1 MSDAQQISVLVVDDD
16 QEMAAVVC
24 DVLRAAGYQASG
36 AGDGAAALAA
46 VRRESPDVLIS
57 DLRMSGLSGHQLL
70 LELKRIA
77 PNLPVIIIT
86 AFGSIQTAVESM
98 KLGAFD
104 YITKP
109 FSNDE
114 LLLVVARA
122 AETRSLR
129 QEVRRLRGE
138 LARSYGLPNIIAT
151 NPRMVALL
159 ETLKQVADSGAS
171 VLLTGESGTGKDLLA
186 RALHFESS
194 RREGPFVPINCAALP
209 EALIESEL
217 FGHERGAFTD
227 ARQSHVGLF
236 AAARGGTLFLDEIG
250 EMPLGLQAKLL
261 RVIEDKKVRPIG
273 ATAETPVDVRVV
285 AATNADLEQLL
296 EQSRFRTD
304 LYYRL
309 ATVTLAV
316 PPLRERPEDLP
327 LLIRHFLSRASA
339 EAGKPPPQIERDAL
353 ACLRRYRW
361 PGNIR
366 ELHNVMQ
373 SAVLTCTGGCL
384 AIKDLP
390 PRVAGTGTSPRST
403 IAEAVDRRLSLDRL
417 EREYVR
423 AILSSVNG
431 NKREAAAIL
440 QIDRKTLYRKIEE
453 SEPDQPATPSAQE
466 KPGPDKLAP
475 DKDGRAE

>member
-1 MSDAQQISVLVVDDD
+1 MNAGQQASVLVVDDD
-16 QEMAAVVC
+16 HEMAAVVC
-24 DVLRAAGYQASG
+24 DVLREAGYHAVGASHG
-36 AGDGAAALAA
+36 AEALAI
-46 VRRESPDVLIS
+46 VKRECPDLLIS
-57 DLRMSGLSGHQLL
+57 DLRMSGLSGHQLQ
-70 LELKRIA
+70 LELKRVA

-122 AETRSLR
+122 LEARSLR

-151 NPRMVALL
+151 NSQMVAVL
-159 ETLKQVADSGAS
+159 EMLKQVADSPAS
-171 VLLTGESGTGKDLLA
+171 VLPTGESGTGKDLLA

-217 FGHERGAFTD
+217 FGHVRGAFTD
-227 ARQSHVGLF
+227 ARQAKIGLF

-250 EMPLGLQAKLL
+250 EMPMGLQAKLL
-261 RVIEDKKVRPIG
+261 RVIENKHVRQVG
-273 ATAETPVDVRVV
+273 ATEETPVDVRVV
-285 AATNADLEQLL
+285 AATNADPERLL
-296 EQSRFRTD
+296 HEGRFRSD

-309 ATVTLAV
+309 AALTLAV
-316 PPLRERPEDLP
+316 PPLRDRPEDLP
-327 LLIRHFLSRASA
+327 LLFKHFLSRASV
-339 EAGKPPPQIERDAL
+339 EAGKTPPEIEPEAMV
-353 ACLRRYRW
+353 CLMRYRW
-361 PGNIR
+361 PGNVR
-366 ELHNVMQ
+366 ELYNVVQ
-373 SAVLTCTGGCL
+373 TAILLCGGNRL
-384 AIKDLP
+384 GVKDLP
-390 PRVAGTGTSPRST
+390 PRVAGTTTSPRLT

-423 AILSSVNG
+423 AILGSVNG

-440 QIDRKTLYRKIEE
+440 QIDRKTLYRKLEE
-453 SEPDQPATPSAQE
+453 PEPDEPTPERA
-466 KPGPDKLAP
+466 DKS
-475 DKDGRAE
+475 E

>member
-1 MSDAQQISVLVVDDD
+1 MSVEQEASVLVVDDD
-16 QEMAAVVC
+16 HAMAEVVC
-24 DVLRAAGYQASG
+24 DVLREAGYHASG
-36 AGDGAAALAA
+36 VNQGAQALAI
-46 VRRESPDVLIS
+46 VRRECPDVLIS
-57 DLRMSGLSGHQLL
+57 DLRMSGLSGHQLQ

-114 LLLVVARA
+114 LLLVVSRA
-122 AETRSLR
+122 LETRSLR

-151 NPRMVALL
+151 NPQMVALL
-159 ETLKQVADSGAS
+159 EMLKQFADSPAS

-209 EALIESEL
+209 ETLIESEL
-217 FGHERGAFTD
+217 FGHIRGAFTD
-227 ARQSHVGLF
+227 ARQARTGLF

-250 EMPLGLQAKLL
+250 EMPMGLQAKLL
-261 RVIEDKKVRPIG
+261 RVIEDKRIRPIG
-273 ATAETPVDVRVV
+273 ATEETPVDVRVV
-285 AATNADLEQLL
+285 AATNADLERLL
-296 EQSRFRTD
+296 EQSRFRSD

-309 ATVTLAV
+309 ATLSLAV
-316 PPLRERPEDLP
+316 PPLRDRPEDLP
-327 LLIRHFLSRASA
+327 LLLKHFLSRASA
-339 EAGKPPPQIERDAL
+339 EAGKTPPEVEPDAM
-353 ACLRRYRW
+353 ACLMHYRW
-361 PGNIR
+361 PGNVR
-366 ELHNVMQ
+366 ELHNVIQ
-373 SAVLTCTGGCL
+373 SAVIICGGGKL
-384 AIKDLP
+384 RIKDLP
-390 PRVAGTGTSPRST
+390 PRVAGTNTSPKLT
-403 IAEAVDRRLSLDRL
+403 IAEAVDRHLSLDRL

-423 AILSSVNG
+423 AILGSVNG

-440 QIDRKTLYRKIEE
+440 QIDRKTLYRKLEE
-453 SEPDQPATPSAQE
+453 PEPDEQAAPQDRVD
-466 KPGPDKLAP
+466 KP
-475 DKDGRAE
+475 E

>member
-24 DVLRAAGYQASG
+24 DVLREGGYEAASASTG
-36 AGDGAAALAA
+36 AEALAM
-46 VRRESPDVLIS
+46 VRRECPDVLIS
-57 DLRMSGLSGHQLL
+57 DLRMSGLSGHQLQ
-70 LELKRIA
+70 LELKRVA

-114 LLLVVARA
+114 LLLVVSRA
-122 AETRSLR
+122 LETRSLR

-159 ETLKQVADSGAS
+159 ETLKQVADSPAS

-194 RREGPFVPINCAALP
+194 RRDGPFVPINCAALP

-217 FGHERGAFTD
+217 FGHVRGAFTD
-227 ARQSHVGLF
+227 ARQSRTGLF

-250 EMPLGLQAKLL
+250 EMPMGLQAKIL
-261 RVIEDKKVRPIG
+261 RVIEDKKIRQIG
-273 ATAETPVDVRVV
+273 ATEEAPVDVRVV
-285 AATNADLEQLL
+285 AATNADLERLL
-296 EQSRFRTD
+296 EQGRFRSD

-309 ATVTLAV
+309 ATMTLAV
-316 PPLRERPEDLP
+316 PPLRDRPEDLP
-327 LLIRHFLSRASA
+327 LLLKHFLARACA
-339 EAGKPPPQIERDAL
+339 ETGRPSPEVEPEAAARL
-353 ACLRRYRW
+353 MRYRW
-361 PGNIR
+361 PGNVR
-366 ELHNVMQ
+366 ELHNAIQ
-373 SAVLTCTGGCL
+373 AAVLLCGDGRL
-384 AIKDLP
+384 RVKDLP
-390 PRVAGTGTSPRST
+390 PRIAGIQTSPRLT

-423 AILSSVNG
+423 AILGSVNG

-440 QIDRKTLYRKIEE
+440 EIDRKTLYRKLEE
-453 SEPDQPATPSAQE
+453 PEPDDPAPAEQE
-466 KPGPDKLAP
+466 KPERSARASSGAEKLW
-475 DKDGRAE
+475 

>member
-1 MSDAQQISVLVVDDD
+1 MSAEQHASVLVVDDD
-16 QEMAAVVC
+16 HEMADVVC
-24 DVLRAAGYQASG
+24 DVLREAGYDATGASQG
-36 AGDGAAALAA
+36 AEALAL
-46 VRRESPDVLIS
+46 VKRECPDVLIS
-57 DLRMSGLSGHQLL
+57 DLRMSGLGGHQLQ
-70 LELKRIA
+70 LELKRVA

-122 AETRSLR
+122 LEARSLR
-129 QEVRRLRGE
+129 QEVRQLRGE

-151 NPRMVALL
+151 NPRMVAVL
-159 ETLKQVADSGAS
+159 EMLKQVADSPAS

-194 RREGPFVPINCAALP
+194 RRDGPFVPINCAALP

-217 FGHERGAFTD
+217 FGHVRGAFTD
-227 ARQSHVGLF
+227 ARQSRTGLF

-250 EMPLGLQAKLL
+250 EMPMGLQAKLL
-261 RVIEDKKVRPIG
+261 RVIEDKQVRPIG
-273 ATAETPVDVRVV
+273 ATEETPVDVRVV
-285 AATNADLEQLL
+285 AATNADLERLL
-296 EQSRFRTD
+296 EQGRFRSD

-309 ATVTLAV
+309 ATLTLAV
-316 PPLRERPEDLP
+316 PPLRDRPEDLP
-327 LLIRHFLSRASA
+327 LLLKHFLSRASA
-339 EAGKPPPQIERDAL
+339 EAGKTPPEVEPEAMV
-353 ACLRRYRW
+353 CLMRYRW
-361 PGNIR
+361 PGNVR
-366 ELHNVMQ
+366 ELHNVLRT
-373 SAVLTCTGGCL
+373 AVLICGGDKL
-384 AIKDLP
+384 RVKDLP
-390 PRVAGTGTSPRST
+390 PRIAGTNTSPRLT

-423 AILSSVNG
+423 AILGSVNG

-440 QIDRKTLYRKIEE
+440 QIDRKTLYRKLEE
-453 SEPDQPATPSAQE
+453 PEPGEQAPSANDR
-466 KPGPDKLAP
+466 PDK
-475 DKDGRAE
+475 AEKTG

>member
-1 MSDAQQISVLVVDDD
+1 MNAGKQASILIVDDD
-16 QEMAAVVC
+16 HEMTAVVC
-24 DVLRAAGYQASG
+24 DVLREAGYEAVGASKG
-36 AGDGAAALAA
+36 AEALAL
-46 VRRESPDVLIS
+46 VKRECPDVLIS
-57 DLRMSGLSGHQLL
+57 DLRMSGLSGHQLQ
-70 LELKRIA
+70 LELKRVA

-114 LLLVVARA
+114 LLLVVSRA
-122 AETRSLR
+122 LETGSLR

-151 NPRMVALL
+151 NPRMVAVI
-159 ETLKQVADSGAS
+159 ETLKQIADSPAS

-194 RREGPFVPINCAALP
+194 RRDGPFIPINCAALP

-217 FGHERGAFTD
+217 FGHVRGAFTD
-227 ARQSHVGLF
+227 ARQSRPGLF

-250 EMPLGLQAKLL
+250 EMPMGLQAKLL
-261 RVIEDKKVRPIG
+261 RVIEEKKVRQIG
-273 ATAETPVDVRVV
+273 ATEETSVDVRVV
-285 AATNADLEQLL
+285 AATNADLERLL
-296 EQSRFRTD
+296 EQARFRSD

-309 ATVTLAV
+309 AAMTLVV

-327 LLIRHFLSRASA
+327 LLLKHFLSRASA
-339 EAGKPPPQIERDAL
+339 EAGKTPPEVEPEAA
-353 ACLRRYRW
+353 ACLMRYRW
-361 PGNIR
+361 PGNVR
-366 ELHNVMQ
+366 ELHNVIQ
-373 SAVLTCTGGCL
+373 AAVLLCGDGKL
-384 AIKDLP
+384 KVKDLP
-390 PRVAGTGTSPRST
+390 ARIAGIQTSPRLT
-403 IAEAVDRRLSLDRL
+403 ITEAVDRRLSLDRL

-440 QIDRKTLYRKIEE
+440 QIDRKTLYRKLEE
-453 SEPDQPATPSAQE
+453 PKPDDPPPAQQE
-466 KPGPDKLAP
+466 KT
-475 DKDGRAE
+475 E

>member
-1 MSDAQQISVLVVDDD
+1 MSTEQQASVQQASVLVVDDD
-16 QEMAAVVC
+16 HEMAEVVC
-24 DVLRAAGYQASG
+24 DVLLEAGYHAAGASRG
-36 AGDGAAALAA
+36 AEALAI
-46 VRRESPDVLIS
+46 VKRECPDVLIS
-57 DLRMSGLSGHQLL
+57 DLRMSGLSGHQLQ
-70 LELKRIA
+70 LELKRVA

-114 LLLVVARA
+114 LLLVVERA
-122 AETRSLR
+122 LEARSLR

-151 NPRMVALL
+151 NPQMVAVL
-159 ETLKQVADSGAS
+159 ETLKQVADSPAS

-194 RREGPFVPINCAALP
+194 RRDGPFVPINCAALP

-217 FGHERGAFTD
+217 FGHVRGAFTD
-227 ARQSHVGLF
+227 ARQSKMGLF
-236 AAARGGTLFLDEIG
+236 GAARGGTIFLDEIG
-250 EMPLGLQAKLL
+250 EMPMGLQAKLL
-261 RVIEDKKVRPIG
+261 RVIEDKQVRPIG
-273 ATAETPVDVRVV
+273 ATEETPVDVRVV
-285 AATNADLEQLL
+285 AATNADLERLL
-296 EQSRFRTD
+296 HEGRFRSD

-309 ATVTLAV
+309 AALTLAV
-316 PPLRERPEDLP
+316 PPLRDRPEDLP
-327 LLIRHFLSRASA
+327 LLLKHFLSRASA
-339 EAGKPPPQIERDAL
+339 EAGKTPPEIEPEAI
-353 ACLRRYRW
+353 ACLMRYGW
-361 PGNIR
+361 PGNVR

-373 SAVLTCTGGCL
+373 TAVLLCGGNRL
-384 AIKDLP
+384 MVKDLP
-390 PRVAGTGTSPRST
+390 PRIAGTPASPKLT

-423 AILSSVNG
+423 AILGSVNG

-440 QIDRKTLYRKIEE
+440 QIDRKTLYRKLEE
-453 SEPDQPATPSAQE
+453 PELEEPALDRA
-466 KPGPDKLAP
+466 DK
-475 DKDGRAE
+475 GE

>member
-1 MSDAQQISVLVVDDD
+1 MNAAKQGSVLIVDDD
-16 QEMAAVVC
+16 HEMAAVVC
-24 DVLRAAGYQASG
+24 DVLREAGYEAAGASNG
-36 AGDGAAALAA
+36 AEALAL
-46 VRRESPDVLIS
+46 VRRECPDVLIS
-57 DLRMSGLSGHQLL
+57 DLRMSGLSGHQLQ
-70 LELKRIA
+70 LELKRVA

-122 AETRSLR
+122 LETRSLR

-138 LARSYGLPNIIAT
+138 LARSYGLPSIIAT
-151 NPRMVALL
+151 NARMIALL
-159 ETLKQVADSGAS
+159 ETLKQVADSPAS

-186 RALHFESS
+186 RALHFESA
-194 RREGPFVPINCAALP
+194 RRDGPFVPINCAALP

-217 FGHERGAFTD
+217 FGHVRGAFTD
-227 ARQSHVGLF
+227 ARQSRSGLF

-250 EMPLGLQAKLL
+250 EMPMGLQAKLL
-261 RVIEDKKVRPIG
+261 RVIEDKRVRQIG
-273 ATAETPVDVRVV
+273 ATEETPVDVRVV
-285 AATNADLEQLL
+285 AATNADLERLL
-296 EQSRFRTD
+296 EQARFRSD
-304 LYYRL
+304 LYFRL
-309 ATVTLAV
+309 AAMTLAV

-327 LLIRHFLSRASA
+327 LLLKHFLSRASS
-339 EAGKPPPQIERDAL
+339 EAGRTPPEVEPEAA
-353 ACLRRYRW
+353 ACLMRYRW
-361 PGNIR
+361 PGNVR

-373 SAVLTCTGGCL
+373 AAVLLCSDGKL
-384 AIKDLP
+384 RVKDLP
-390 PRVAGTGTSPRST
+390 PRIAGIQTSPKLT

-423 AILSSVNG
+423 AILVSVNG

-440 QIDRKTLYRKIEE
+440 QIDRKTLYRKLEEPKPDDPAPAEKIER
-453 SEPDQPATPSAQE
+453 TT
-466 KPGPDKLAP
+466 GT
-475 DKDGRAE
+475 G

>member
-1 MSDAQQISVLVVDDD
+1 MTSGNQASILIVDDD
-16 QEMAAVVC
+16 HEMTAVVC
-24 DVLRAAGYQASG
+24 DVLREAGYEAVGASNG
-36 AGDGAAALAA
+36 AEALAL
-46 VRRESPDVLIS
+46 VKRECPDVLIS
-57 DLRMSGLSGHQLL
+57 DLRMSGLSGHQLQ
-70 LELKRIA
+70 LELKRVA

-114 LLLVVARA
+114 LLLVVSRA
-122 AETRSLR
+122 LEARSLR
-129 QEVRRLRGE
+129 QEVQRLRGE

-151 NPRMVALL
+151 NPQMVALL
-159 ETLKQVADSGAS
+159 ETLKQIADSPAS

-194 RREGPFVPINCAALP
+194 RRDGPFVPINCAALP

-217 FGHERGAFTD
+217 FGHVRGAFTD
-227 ARQSHVGLF
+227 ARQSRTGLF

-261 RVIEDKKVRPIG
+261 CVIEDKQVRQVG
-273 ATAETPVDVRVV
+273 ATEETPIDVRVV
-285 AATNADLEQLL
+285 AATNADLERLL
-296 EQSRFRTD
+296 EQGRFRSD

-309 ATVTLAV
+309 AAMTLAV

-327 LLIRHFLSRASA
+327 LLLKHFLLRASA
-339 EAGKPPPQIERDAL
+339 EAGKTPPEVEPEVA
-353 ACLRRYRW
+353 ACLTHYRW
-361 PGNIR
+361 PGNVR
-366 ELHNVMQ
+366 ELHNVIQ
-373 SAVLTCTGGCL
+373 AAVLLCGDGKL
-384 AIKDLP
+384 RVKDLP
-390 PRVAGTGTSPRST
+390 PRIAGIQTSPKLT

-423 AILSSVNG
+423 AILGSVNG

-440 QIDRKTLYRKIEE
+440 QIDRKTLYRKLEE
-453 SEPDQPATPSAQE
+453 PEPDDPALAQQE
-466 KPGPDKLAP
+466 KTERSAK
-475 DKDGRAE
+475 AE

>member
-1 MSDAQQISVLVVDDD
+1 MNAGKQASILIVDDD
-16 QEMAAVVC
+16 HEMTAVVC
-24 DVLRAAGYQASG
+24 DVLREAGYEAVGASKG
-36 AGDGAAALAA
+36 AEALAL
-46 VRRESPDVLIS
+46 VKRECPDVLIS
-57 DLRMSGLSGHQLL
+57 DLRMSGLSGHQLQ
-70 LELKRIA
+70 LELKRVA

-114 LLLVVARA
+114 LLLVVSRA
-122 AETRSLR
+122 LETGSLR

-151 NPRMVALL
+151 NPRMVAVI
-159 ETLKQVADSGAS
+159 ETLKQIADSPAS

-194 RREGPFVPINCAALP
+194 RRDGPFIPINCAALP

-217 FGHERGAFTD
+217 FGHVRGAFTD
-227 ARQSHVGLF
+227 ARQSRPGLF

-250 EMPLGLQAKLL
+250 EMPMGLQAKLL
-261 RVIEDKKVRPIG
+261 RVIEEKKVRQIG
-273 ATAETPVDVRVV
+273 ATEETSVDVRVV
-285 AATNADLEQLL
+285 AATNADLERLL
-296 EQSRFRTD
+296 EQARFRSD

-309 ATVTLAV
+309 AAMTLVV

-327 LLIRHFLSRASA
+327 LLLKHFLSRASA
-339 EAGKPPPQIERDAL
+339 EAGKTPPEVEPEAA
-353 ACLRRYRW
+353 ACLMRYRW
-361 PGNIR
+361 PGNVR
-366 ELHNVMQ
+366 ELHNVIQ
-373 SAVLTCTGGCL
+373 AAVLLCGDGKL
-384 AIKDLP
+384 KVKDLP
-390 PRVAGTGTSPRST
+390 ARIAGIQTSPRLT
-403 IAEAVDRRLSLDRL
+403 IVDAVDRRLSLDRL

-440 QIDRKTLYRKIEE
+440 QIDRKTLYRKLEE
-453 SEPDQPATPSAQE
+453 PKPDDPPPAQQE
-466 KPGPDKLAP
+466 KT
-475 DKDGRAE
+475 E

>member
-1 MSDAQQISVLVVDDD
+1 MNAEQQASVLVVDDD
-16 QEMAAVVC
+16 PEMAEVVC
-24 DVLRAAGYQASG
+24 DVLREAGYEATGVSRG
-36 AGDGAAALAA
+36 AEALAI
-46 VRRESPDVLIS
+46 VKRECPDVLIS
-57 DLRMSGLSGHQLL
+57 DLRMSGLSGHQLQ
-70 LELKRIA
+70 LELKRVA

-122 AETRSLR
+122 LEARSLR

-151 NPRMVALL
+151 NPQMVAVL
-159 ETLKQVADSGAS
+159 EMLKQIADSPAS

-217 FGHERGAFTD
+217 FGHVRGAFTD
-227 ARQSHVGLF
+227 ARQSKLGLF

-250 EMPLGLQAKLL
+250 EMPVALQAKLL
-261 RVIEDKKVRPIG
+261 RVIEDKQIRPIG
-273 ATAETPVDVRVV
+273 ATEETSVDVRVV
-285 AATNADLEQLL
+285 AATNADLERLL
-296 EQSRFRTD
+296 QEGRFRSD

-309 ATVTLAV
+309 AALTLAV
-316 PPLRERPEDLP
+316 PPLRNRPEDLP
-327 LLIRHFLSRASA
+327 LLLKHFLSRASA
-339 EAGKPPPQIERDAL
+339 EAGKTAPEVEPEAM
-353 ACLRRYRW
+353 ACLMHYRW
-361 PGNIR
+361 PGNVR
-366 ELHNVMQ
+366 ELHNVIQ
-373 SAVLTCTGGCL
+373 TAVLLCAGSRLTV
-384 AIKDLP
+384 KDLP
-390 PRVAGTGTSPRST
+390 PRVAGTTTSPGLT
-403 IAEAVDRRLSLDRL
+403 IADAVDRRLSLDRL

-423 AILSSVNG
+423 AILGSVNG
-431 NKREAAAIL
+431 NKREAATIL
-440 QIDRKTLYRKIEE
+440 QIDRKTLYRKLEE
-453 SEPDQPATPSAQE
+453 PEPDEP
-466 KPGPDKLAP
+466 AP
-475 DKDGRAE
+475 DRADKGE

>member
-1 MSDAQQISVLVVDDD
+1 MNAAKQGSVLIVDDD
-16 QEMAAVVC
+16 HEMAAVVC
-24 DVLRAAGYQASG
+24 DVLREAGYEAAGASNG
-36 AGDGAAALAA
+36 AEALAL
-46 VRRESPDVLIS
+46 VRRECPDVLIS
-57 DLRMSGLSGHQLL
+57 DLRMSGLSGHQLQ
-70 LELKRIA
+70 LELKRVA

-122 AETRSLR
+122 LETRSLR

-138 LARSYGLPNIIAT
+138 LARSYGLPSIIAT
-151 NPRMVALL
+151 NARMIALL
-159 ETLKQVADSGAS
+159 ETLKQVADSPAS

-186 RALHFESS
+186 RALHFESA
-194 RREGPFVPINCAALP
+194 RRDGPFVPINCAALP

-217 FGHERGAFTD
+217 FGHVRGAFTD
-227 ARQSHVGLF
+227 ARQSRSGLF

-250 EMPLGLQAKLL
+250 EMPMGLQAKLL
-261 RVIEDKKVRPIG
+261 RVIEDKRVRQIG
-273 ATAETPVDVRVV
+273 ATEETPVDVRVV
-285 AATNADLEQLL
+285 AATNADLERLL
-296 EQSRFRTD
+296 EQARFRSD
-304 LYYRL
+304 LYFRL
-309 ATVTLAV
+309 AAMTLAV

-327 LLIRHFLSRASA
+327 LLLKHFLSRASS
-339 EAGKPPPQIERDAL
+339 EAGRTPPEVEPEAA
-353 ACLRRYRW
+353 ACLMRYRW
-361 PGNIR
+361 PGNVR

-373 SAVLTCTGGCL
+373 AAVLLCSDGKL
-384 AIKDLP
+384 RVKDLP
-390 PRVAGTGTSPRST
+390 PPIAGIQTSPKLT

-423 AILSSVNG
+423 AILVSVNG

-440 QIDRKTLYRKIEE
+440 QIDRKTLYRKLEEPKPDDPAPAEKIER
-453 SEPDQPATPSAQE
+453 TT
-466 KPGPDKLAP
+466 GT
-475 DKDGRAE
+475 G